1 MALGLR
7 KRILA
12 AVFLAAPALFALN
25 PLHDARYQIL
35 QQPPLQDRFEV
46 YSGFATPWDG
56 NVTIPLGLSI
66 GANEFLEFGAKL
78 QYDHFDLPGEDDDRL
93 LLDIGTRIRVSKI
106 EAIQVDLQFG
116 EKWGA
121 ALEYAI
127 YTGLLKNWSV
137 LWSGRGSFFE
147 GLNGDEPVVL
157 EADML
162 QRIRIISVFDVL
174 CDLSYSTSVTSPV
187 DWSAFDIAPGFEV
200 KLDQGWRAAML
211 VTMGIAGKHK
221 QGEFLWKFMVTKA
234 L

>member
-1 MALGLR
+1 MLSMLH
-7 KRILA
+7 IENI
-12 AVFLAAPALFALN
+12 AV
-25 PLHDARYQIL
+25 I
-35 QQPPLQDRFEV
+35 DRADV
-46 YSGFATPWDG
+46 P
-56 NVTIPLGLSI
+56 
-66 GANEFLEFGAKL
+66 
-78 QYDHFDLPGEDDDRL
+78 
-93 LLDIGTRIRVSKI
+93 
-106 EAIQVDLQFG
+106 
-116 EKWGA
+116 
-121 ALEYAI
+121 
-127 YTGLLKNWSV
+127 
-137 LWSGRGSFFE
+137 FFE

-200 KLDQGWRAAML
+200 KLDQGWRAAMP